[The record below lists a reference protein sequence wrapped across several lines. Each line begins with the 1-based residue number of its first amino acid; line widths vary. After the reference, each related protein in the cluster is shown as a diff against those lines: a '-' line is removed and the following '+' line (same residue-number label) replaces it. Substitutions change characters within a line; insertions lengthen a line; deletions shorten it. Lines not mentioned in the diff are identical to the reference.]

1 MVIRLQLVAMISDP
15 DAGAA
20 VAAVGREQ
28 IIAASAGVNPVPSAS
43 DRSAALLARR
53 LSCLAVLRGARVC
66 LPVSAARVCAE
77 LDARR
82 DGRPASHCLCA
93 PRRCIL
99 CRAVLD

>member
-28 IIAASAGVNPVPSAS
+28 IIAASTGVNSVPSAS
-43 DRSAALLARR
+43 DRSAALLTRR
-53 LSCLAVLRGARVC
+53 LGCLAVLRGERVC
-66 LPVSAARVCAE
+66 LPVFAARVCAE